1 MFKLQQITRNPVS
14 SAVEIW
20 PNYSPTALTADENI
34 FFVKKFISATFLKKL
49 QNFFNEKLIQK
60 QRVLHKTEILSY
72 KWN

>member
-34 FFVKKFISATFLKKL
+34 FFAKEVYFSNLPQKAAE
-49 QNFFNEKLIQK
+49 FFQWETNSKAEGFA
-60 QRVLHKTEILSY
+60 
-72 KWN
+72 